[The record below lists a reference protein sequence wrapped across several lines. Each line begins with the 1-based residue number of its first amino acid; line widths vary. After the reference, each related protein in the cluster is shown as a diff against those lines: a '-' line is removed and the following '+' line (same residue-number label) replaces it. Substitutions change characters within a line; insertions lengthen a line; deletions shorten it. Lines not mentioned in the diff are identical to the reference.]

1 MIIIIIMIL
10 YNYNYCIMMQDVDIL
25 VFPEAGLTGVTLPDD
40 RKEIRKFLTEIP
52 SPESN
57 TIPCFTQYCS
67 TASTFR

>member
-1 MIIIIIMIL
+1 
-10 YNYNYCIMMQDVDIL
+10 MMQDVDIL